1 MVALFYLLVV
11 TLFDLLWTLIDLLL
25 VTLFDFLS
33 CLRRAPAARPR
44 DPRGRLLAEAPGCHP
59 RNAERW
65 QMATVNLQDRSSLVP
80 PSTTLYSLFSS
91 RGYGRKDLTSSLGRS
106 SRIGTVKRGTV
117 PRRGCLSLSSI

>member
-1 MVALFYLLVV
+1 M
-11 TLFDLLWTLIDLLL
+11 
-25 VTLFDFLS
+25 
-33 CLRRAPAARPR
+33 PAAGELPL
-44 DPRGRLLAEAPGCHP
+44 RGRETARGRTLAVAQGVT
-59 RNAERW
+59 RGTLSGKGW
-65 QMATVNLQDRSSLVP
+65 QMATVNLQGRSSLVP